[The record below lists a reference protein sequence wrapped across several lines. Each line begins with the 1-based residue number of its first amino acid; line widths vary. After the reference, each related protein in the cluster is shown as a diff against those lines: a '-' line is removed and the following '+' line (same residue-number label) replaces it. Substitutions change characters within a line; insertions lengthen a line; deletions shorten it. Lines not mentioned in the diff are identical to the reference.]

1 MKSNLRCWNACPPY
15 CIPSRENDGL
25 TRHASYHWLMKVS
38 SILAVKTRFLSSFS
52 LSDDM
57 MVFEHWKNVSIK
69 NNCYK
74 KRDTTTTGRRV
85 EIHRDVFDH
94 FSNSSLLFCR
104 KISALQ
110 CYHFWYYKVK
120 YFQKVFRLDLI

>member
-38 SILAVKTRFLSSFS
+38 ILAVKAWFLSSFS
-52 LSDDM
+52 LSGDM

-74 KRDTTTTGRRV
+74 KGTLQQLAGASKYIEMYLTIFLTV
-85 EIHRDVFDH
+85 VYSFAEKSPHCSVII
-94 FSNSSLLFCR
+94 SNTRSN
-104 KISALQ
+104 
-110 CYHFWYYKVK
+110 
-120 YFQKVFRLDLI
+120 FQKVFLCYYWK